1 MTDTWGL
8 ACPPWGPKGHRE
20 HRRGLGARTVLL
32 GAAALRISL
41 GTVLLEGRGWW
52 AWQEARAALGL
63 SLCCVSHMAPAPGEL
78 IMASFAA
85 RVARSQELQSVTFLL
100 EMSSSGVPS
109 AWHFSMSFPGGS
121 PNVCQ
126 PLDSAHKRN

>member
-1 MTDTWGL
+1 M
-8 ACPPWGPKGHRE
+8 
-20 HRRGLGARTVLL
+20 LL

-52 AWQEARAALGL
+52 DWQEARAALGL

-109 AWHFSMSFPGGS
+109 AWHFSMSFPGRS

-126 PLDSAHKRN
+126 PLESAHKRN